1 MKTLN
6 DLLDHA
12 AQSAPPRSGLMTAD
26 KFISYA
32 ELKSRVLLAAS
43 GFKTRGI
50 KQGDRVAIVHRNAP
64 VFIEAYFSLSRLGA
78 IAVPINYMIHN
89 PEELAYMLGDC
100 GAAGIVTQKEF
111 LKGLRD
117 AVKTLP
123 KEPRLWISDAL
134 SSECHENEEPFS
146 ELSAGKAESFDSSIA
161 EDEVAAILYTSGT
174 TGKPKGVMLTH
185 KNLITNTE
193 GGIARLNLFSHDS
206 SLAILPM
213 FHTLA
218 WTANVLVS
226 MRLGSRLA
234 IAPSITPPKPW
245 LNLMAKSKTTLF
257 LAVPQIYSL
266 LGKSSRGLKGFILR
280 HWYFRKV
287 RMAVS
292 GAAPLP
298 VATIENFERSFKVKI
313 LEGYG
318 LTETSPVITIN
329 SPDHPKPGSVG
340 KPIDGVE
347 VKIIDDEERTLKAGE
362 EGEICARGHCVMK
375 GYYNLPEETKRTFTK
390 DGWLKTGD
398 IGILDEEGYLFIRD
412 RKKDMIIIKGL
423 KVFSAQVE
431 AVLAENPEILESAV
445 IGVPDEHGD
454 EIIKAFIVLK
464 PGSKEDKSSLMK
476 YCREKF
482 DSYKRPRDIEIVE
495 SLPKNSLQKILK
507 RTLRE
512 MEIKKRATSVG

>member
-6 DLLDHA
+6 DLLDEA
-12 AQSAPPRSGLMTAD
+12 AQNSRQNSGLWTGTENL
-26 KFISYA
+26 SYA
-32 ELKSRVLLAAS
+32 DIKNRVLTIAS
-43 GFKTRGI
+43 NLKKNGI
-50 KQGDRVAIVHRNAP
+50 KQGDRVAIVHRNSP
-64 VFIEAYFSLSRLGA
+64 VFIEAYFALSRLGA

-89 PEELAYMLGDC
+89 SEELAYMLGDC
-100 GAAGIVTQKEF
+100 GAVGIVTQEEF
-111 LKGLRD
+111 IKGLRG
-117 AVKTLP
+117 AVKLLD
-123 KEPRLWISDAL
+123 KIKFIWMSDEGKSDCL
-134 SSECHENEEPFS
+134 ENEYPFS
-146 ELSAGKAESFDSSIA
+146 DLLKDVPLETFAPLSE
-161 EDEVAAILYTSGT
+161 EDVAVILYTSGT

-234 IAPSITPPKPW
+234 IAPSITPSKPW
-245 LNLMAKSKTTLF
+245 LSLMAKSKTTLF

-266 LGKSSRGLKGFILR
+266 LAKSSKGLKGFVLR

-292 GAAPLP
+292 GAAPLNL
-298 VATIENFERSFKVKI
+298 ATSQEFERAFKVKI

-329 SPDHPKPGSVG
+329 SPDRPKAGSVG
-340 KPIDGVE
+340 KPIEGVE
-347 VKIIDDEERTLKAGE
+347 VKIVDDEERVLKSGE
-362 EGEICARGHCVMK
+362 EGEICARGRCVMK
-375 GYYNLPEETKRTFTK
+375 GYYNLPEETKKAFTR

-512 MEIKKRATSVG
+512 LEIKKRAASVG

>member
-12 AQSAPPRSGLMTAD
+12 AQSAAPRSGLMTAE

-32 ELKSRVLLAAS
+32 ELKSRVLLTAS
-43 GFKTRGI
+43 SLKARGI
-50 KQGDRVAIVHRNAP
+50 KKGDRVAIVHRNDP

-78 IAVPINYMIHN
+78 VAVPINYMIHN
-89 PEELAYMLGDC
+89 PEELAYMLNDC
-100 GAAGIVTQKEF
+100 GAAGVVTQKEF
-111 LKGLRD
+111 LKGIRE
-117 AVKTLP
+117 AAKISP
-123 KEPRLWISDAL
+123 QAPRLWISDAL
-134 SSECHENEEPFS
+134 SSECHKNEEPFS
-146 ELSAGKAESFDSSIA
+146 ELYADKAESFDSSIA
-161 EDEVAAILYTSGT
+161 EDDVAAILYTSGT

-245 LNLMAKSKTTLF
+245 LNLMTKSKTTLF

-266 LGKSSRGLKGFILR
+266 LAKSSKGLKGFILR

-329 SPDHPKPGSVG
+329 SPERPKPGSVG
-340 KPIDGVE
+340 KPIEGVE
-347 VKIIDDEERTLKAGE
+347 VKIIDDEERMLKAGE
-362 EGEICARGHCVMK
+362 EGEICARGNCVMK
-375 GYYNLPEETKRTFTK
+375 GYYNLPEETKKTFTK

-512 MEIKKRATSVG
+512 MEIKKRAASVG